1 MLLYIIIRQNITK
14 DKGGAINMLK
24 FIICGII
31 LGILLKMLS
40 TVLNNL
46 ADAIEKKEKQ
56 RREELR
62 QQRQDELRQKEIKEQ
77 EELVEALRQQ
87 EKISYMNL
95 YKNANNLKGSCFYF
109 TAIIVQ
115 KLAEN
120 IYHVVKFQYEN
131 QYQWHQRIQ
140 ISIIGTPR
148 EALKKGDIIF
158 FKGEVLGY
166 CSCIGFLGENLTY
179 PWLKVYVESIIVKGY
194 KTLE

>member
-1 MLLYIIIRQNITK
+1 MVKFILCCIILVILYKMLLN
-14 DKGGAINMLK
+14 
-24 FIICGII
+24 
-31 LGILLKMLS
+31 
-40 TVLNNL
+40 VLNNIEN
-46 ADAIEKKEKQ
+46 AIENCIEKKENQ

-62 QQRQDELRQKEIKEQ
+62 QQRQAELRQKEIKEQ

-95 YKNANNLKGSCFYF
+95 YQNANNLKGCCFYF

-166 CSCIGFLGENLTY
+166 CSCIGFLGEDLTY